1 MAHTYIYK
9 LDICRSNSAVNIQRP
24 GECQQYK
31 KVFILFE
38 LAEIEKTFST
48 SMIHI
53 SITSVCTPFDRFNS
67 VALLHPG

>member
-1 MAHTYIYK
+1 MAHTYLYK
-9 LDICRSNSAVNIQRP
+9 LDICRSNSAVNIQ
-24 GECQQYK
+24 GLGNVNKTK
-31 KVFILFE
+31 KVFILFD

-48 SMIHI
+48 SMIHQ

>member
-9 LDICRSNSAVNIQRP
+9 LDICRSNSAVNIQ
-24 GECQQYK
+24 GLENVNKTK

-48 SMIHI
+48 SDS
-53 SITSVCTPFDRFNS
+53 SINYKC
-67 VALLHPG
+67 LHTIWQI